1 MSDTL
6 RKLLSNLDLQM
17 SNIMSDGPSADE
29 LKAIH
34 DQTRQLTAVSKQVI
48 DIYRLSLDAGKFAY
62 TVNDHDQIAVSD
74 ELLGISQKPRTL
86 LNDKGDRNG

>member
-1 MSDTL
+1 MSNTL
-6 RKLLSNLDLQM
+6 KKLLANLDLQM
-17 SNIMSDGPSADE
+17 SNIMSDGPSVEE

-62 TVNDHDQIAVSD
+62 AVNDREQIAVSD

>member
-1 MSDTL
+1 MSNTL
-6 RKLLSNLDLQM
+6 KKLLANLDLQM
-17 SNIMSDGPSADE
+17 SNIMSDNPSADE

-62 TVNDHDQIAVSD
+62 AVNDRDQIAVSD